1 MPIPA
6 GPTCISASL
15 QSESLPFSFTNIM
28 VRRVINLDVP
38 EGSGSDLCQRLGVV
52 RVTAV
57 FHMPPWGCSI
67 VFHHQF
73 IESVDVIIPFQK
85 GWLRFL
91 KLKNIFDVK
100 FFKMSIFSSS
110 LVSYS
115 SGCYSSIVSRIWLWF
130 FTICD
135 LKKIFNVKFSGQFF
149 RNFQSQFFPPL
160 CLILAEILVLACPG
174 GLPVVPSHQIM
185 VKEAVF

>member
-15 QSESLPFSFTNIM
+15 QSESPPFSFTNII

-38 EGSGSDLCQRLGVV
+38 EGSGSDLCQRLSVV

-67 VFHHQF
+67 VSHHQF
-73 IESVDVIIPFQK
+73 IVSVDIIIPFQK

-91 KLKNIFDVK
+91 ELKNYYQRQK

-115 SGCYSSIVSRIWLWF
+115 SGCYSSIVSRMVLVF
-130 FTICD
+130 HD
-135 LKKIFNVKFSGQFF
+135 L
-149 RNFQSQFFPPL
+149 
-160 CLILAEILVLACPG
+160 
-174 GLPVVPSHQIM
+174 
-185 VKEAVF
+185 